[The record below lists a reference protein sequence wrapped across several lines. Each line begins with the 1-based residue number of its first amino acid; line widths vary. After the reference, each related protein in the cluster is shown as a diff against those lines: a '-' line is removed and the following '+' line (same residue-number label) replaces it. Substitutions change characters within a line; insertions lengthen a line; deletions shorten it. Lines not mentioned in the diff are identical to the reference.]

1 MTGLTYRNRQEE
13 QDDRAQ
19 QERLVDAL
27 DVSPSQLGRDDC
39 GLWVVRGRQG
49 SIQTWG
55 DGKRWVA
62 CVICRSK
69 QHWTFTKKRLSFM
82 SVTQDGDD
90 EGCLRLSDLPT
101 PKQAAAIRDV
111 LRLRKRV
118 EYSPETLERKRAS
131 IAKAGLARRTA
142 EVPSPGIQA
151 QTDDTGPDQRNG
163 GRVVEDES
171 LPREEVG

>member
-39 GLWVVRGRQG
+39 GWWVVRGRQG

-62 CVICRSK
+62 YVICRSK

-90 EGCLRLSDLPT
+90 EGVFACLIFPLQSRLQRSAMCCACESGSNT
-101 PKQAAAIRDV
+101 RPK
-111 LRLRKRV
+111 LWNGN
-118 EYSPETLERKRAS
+118 ERR
-131 IAKAGLARRTA
+131 
-142 EVPSPGIQA
+142 
-151 QTDDTGPDQRNG
+151 
-163 GRVVEDES
+163 
-171 LPREEVG
+171 